1 MPQFRLRYVGLFLTL
16 FIFVTVNAV
25 FAQQPGGKPSDTS
38 QSENQK
44 KKAVLQQFNSR
55 FGKYDTIWSQ
65 VIVYE
70 GDTIPARTLPAADV
84 YHEMTRAMR
93 RRMEAMTRLRNA
105 VYVTYPYARK
115 AGMILN
121 DMNAHLATMSTE
133 SEKKDYIRSKEKEL
147 KKEFTDPMEKLSV
160 YQGKVLMKLINRQTG
175 NNCYDII
182 KEYRGS
188 FSARLWQT
196 VAFFF
201 GSSLKQ
207 SYDASG
213 DDHDIEVIVQEVE
226 RMYRG

>member
-1 MPQFRLRYVGLFLTL
+1 MFFSRVRYLLVLIPFMLFLT
-16 FIFVTVNAV
+16 VQSAY
-25 FAQQPGGKPSDTS
+25 AQQPPAQQMTPH
-38 QSENQK
+38 K
-44 KKAVLQQFNSR
+44 KDSALNQFNSR
-55 FGKYDTIWSQ
+55 FGKNDTVWSA
-65 VIVYE
+65 VIIYE
-70 GDTIPARTLPAADV
+70 GDTIPARILVAVDV
-84 YHEMTRAMR
+84 IQPMSRAMR
-93 RRMEAMTRLRNA
+93 KRYEAMTRLRNA

-115 AGMILN
+115 AGIILN
-121 DMNAHLATMSTE
+121 DMNVQLAMMNSE
-133 SEKKDYIRSKEKEL
+133 SEKKDYIKSKEREL

-188 FSARLWQT
+188 FSARVWQT

-207 SYDASG
+207 PYDAQG
-213 DDHDIEVIVQEVE
+213 DDHEIEVIVQEVE